1 MDNYDPIEDIF
12 SLRERIN
19 KIFENAHEK
28 ARGESS
34 AGWTP
39 VVDIYETPEMFVVK
53 ADLPEVKEQ
62 DISINVHGD
71 HLRISG
77 ERRLQRE
84 GRHYHQVERCYG
96 RFSRGFALPDAVDKD
111 NIKATLTDGILKV
124 ILPKKAPIK
133 AKEPPRPIEI
143 K

>member
-1 MDNYDPIEDIF
+1 MDKNDPIEDIF
-12 SLRERIN
+12 ALRERIN
-19 KIFENAHEK
+19 KIFANAHEK

-34 AGWTP
+34 VGWRP

-53 ADLPEVKEQ
+53 ADVPEAKES
-62 DISINVHGD
+62 DIAINVQGD
-71 HLRISG
+71 QLRITG

-96 RFSRGFALPDAVDKD
+96 RFSRSFILPEVVDKD
-111 NIKATLTDGILKV
+111 AIQATLKDGILKV
-124 ILPKKAPIK
+124 ILPKKALESPK
-133 AKEPPRPIEI
+133 PIEI